1 MRPCP
6 TISGEIRPEQRI
18 LINGAG
24 GGVGSFAV
32 QIAKLYGAEV
42 TGVDS
47 TGKLDMMR
55 ALGFDQV
62 IDYTQADFT
71 KTGETYDLILD
82 VKTNRSVFAYA
93 RVLKP
98 RGIYVTVGGSITRII
113 QALVLGP
120 WFRISG
126 KKTIRIVALK
136 ANKDL
141 CLHQGGREGGR
152 SKYVVI
158 SAEEGNTAPP
168 LLSKI
173 IR

>member
-1 MRPCP
+1 
-6 TISGEIRPEQRI
+6 
-18 LINGAG
+18 
-24 GGVGSFAV
+24 
-32 QIAKLYGAEV
+32 
-42 TGVDS
+42 
-47 TGKLDMMR
+47 MR

-120 WFRISG
+120 WFRILS

-141 CLHQGGREGGR
+141 AYIKALFEAGEIIPLIDERRYNLSGAPEGFRVFGRAEHKG
-152 SKYVVI
+152 KIVV
-158 SAEEGNTAPP
+158 
-168 LLSKI
+168 KI
-173 IR
+173 D